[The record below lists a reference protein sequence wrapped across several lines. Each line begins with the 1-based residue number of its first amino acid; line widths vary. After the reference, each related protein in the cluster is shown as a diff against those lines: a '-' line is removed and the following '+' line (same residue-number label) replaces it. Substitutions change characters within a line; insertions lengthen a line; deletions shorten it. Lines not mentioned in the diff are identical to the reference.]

1 MAPGPRSKRV
11 TASTPTARK
20 RGQWKELPSADD
32 LRDRKTSAL
41 FRQAALA
48 FHQQGYAE
56 TSIADIADRLGVS
69 KAALYHYI
77 GNKQELLFQCH
88 LAASD
93 AADEALALV
102 PKEGM
107 TGLEKLRTG
116 LRCYL
121 DSILSE
127 NSASVVAL
135 EESALTP
142 ENFKRVMIRRD
153 RFQRRF
159 EGFVSEGIADGS
171 ILPCDVKLATFG
183 VLGGVNWVEKWYRP
197 DGPWTANQIAAA
209 MADMMVRS
217 LAVKPKPLPLHVTD
231 YPDLSA
237 EEQFSLPAHS
247 SARTPTV
254 SAARGRKR

>member
-1 MAPGPRSKRV
+1 MATGTRLKRV
-11 TASTPTARK
+11 AASAPPARK

-32 LRDRKTSAL
+32 LRDRKTNAL

-48 FHQQGYAE
+48 FHRQGYAA
-56 TSIADIADRLGVS
+56 TSLADIAERLGVS

-77 GNKQELLFQCH
+77 GNKQELLLQCH

-93 AADEALALV
+93 AADAALALV
-102 PKEGM
+102 PARGLN
-107 TGLEKLRTG
+107 GLEKLRMG

-121 DSILSE
+121 DSILSDE
-127 NSASVVAL
+127 SASVVAL

-142 ENFKRVMIRRD
+142 ENFRRVTVRRD
-153 RFQRRF
+153 RFQKRF
-159 EGFVSEGIADGS
+159 EDFVHEGMADGS
-171 ILPCDVKLATFG
+171 ILPCDAKLATFG

-197 DGPWTANQIAAA
+197 GGRWKPTQIAAA

-217 LAVKPKPLPLHVTD
+217 LAARPRALAKGVPE

-237 EEQFSLPAHS
+237 EAEFGL
-247 SARTPTV
+247 SASGRTG
-254 SAARGRKR
+254 ARRFAT